1 MKAWQHVPR
10 AARRKLIENVV
21 KSDPAFVR
29 KELAEFK
36 KERDQAAKVLAIM
49 EETIADTEALLGEV
63 HA

>member
-1 MKAWQHVPR
+1 MKGWQHVPR

-21 KSDPAFVR
+21 KSDAAFVR
-29 KELAEFK
+29 KELAAFK
-36 KERDQAAKVLAIM
+36 KERDQAAEVRAIM

>member
-1 MKAWQHVPR
+1 MKGWQHVPR

-21 KSDPAFVR
+21 KSDAAFVR
-29 KELAEFK
+29 KELAAFK
-36 KERDQAAKVLAIM
+36 KERDQAAEVLAIM

>member
-1 MKAWQHVPR
+1 MKAWQHVTR